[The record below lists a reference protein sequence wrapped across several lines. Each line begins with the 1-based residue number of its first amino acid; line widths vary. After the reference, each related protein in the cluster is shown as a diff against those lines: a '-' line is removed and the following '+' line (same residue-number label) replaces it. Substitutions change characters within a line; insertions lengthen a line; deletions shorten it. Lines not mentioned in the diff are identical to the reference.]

1 MNTLKKKDEREFDD
15 IDDREVDEK
24 SMKELYEAILSG

>member
-15 IDDREVDEK
+15 IDEREVDEK